1 MKRLPAVVFSSS
13 LAALTGAC
21 ASAPPARPTPA
32 EPPPMS
38 GDATTLRAAG
48 IDPAAL
54 RCNTENRWGKTIRAD
69 AQAGADEVLA
79 LLGPQTAGLA
89 PEARE
94 ALSKQV
100 RDVVMWRM
108 IRAVLVE
115 GDNNNFGV
123 VPLKGRTWRDAAGQ
137 AHPLLLFRTGVTPN
151 PDAPGSCFQSLL
163 EAGGVRHVVNLFDG
177 AMPVADLVE
186 AESKAAV
193 AHGATHRT
201 ATDEGYGPWRD
212 ILRKHMDDPEKRKT
226 AMDGLARLVSEQ
238 ILNPDGAPPKGNL
251 HVHCGGGMHRT
262 GMVVGVIERCV
273 NGAPPE
279 VVEAGYK
286 RHVGYRDAEHP
297 GGFEEGN
304 LRVIREFDCG
314 LLTPGTTP

>member
-1 MKRLPAVVFSSS
+1 MTRRNLT
-13 LAALTGAC
+13 AALTLSLFAGC
-21 ASAPPARPTPA
+21 ASAPPAIPTPPESPEVSA
-32 EPPPMS
+32 
-38 GDATTLRAAG
+38 LRSAG
-48 IDPAAL
+48 IDRATL
-54 RCNTENRWGKTIRAD
+54 RCNAENRWGKTMRAD
-69 AQAGADEVLA
+69 AQAGAEDVMA
-79 LLGPQTAGLA
+79 LLGPHVAGLA

-94 ALSKQV
+94 ALSKEV

-115 GDNNNFGV
+115 GDNNNLGV
-123 VPLKGRTWRDAAGQ
+123 VPLKGRTWRDTAGNER
-137 AHPLLLFRTGVTPN
+137 PLLLFRSGVTPN

-177 AMPVADLVE
+177 AMPVTDLVA
-186 AESKAAV
+186 AEGKAAA
-193 AHGATHRT
+193 AHGASYRT

-212 ILRKHMDDPEKRKT
+212 ILRKHMDDPEKRKA
-226 AMDGLARLVSEQ
+226 AMDGMARLIREQ
-238 ILNPDGAPPKGNL
+238 ILNPEGAHPKGNV

-273 NGAPPE
+273 NGTSPE
-279 VVEAGYK
+279 VVEAGYR
-286 RHVGYRDAEHP
+286 RHVGWRDAEHP

-314 LLTPGTTP
+314 LLTPATP

>member
-1 MKRLPAVVFSSS
+1 MKHRTLTATLALS
-13 LAALTGAC
+13 LIVGC
-21 ASAPPARPTPA
+21 ASAPPALPTPT
-32 EPPPMS
+32 ESP
-38 GDATTLRAAG
+38 GDTGNATTLRAAG

-54 RCNTENRWGKTIRAD
+54 HCNTENRWGKTIRAD
-69 AQAGADEVLA
+69 AQAGAEDVMA
-79 LLGPQTAGLA
+79 LLGPHTAGLA

-94 ALSKQV
+94 ALSKEV

-115 GDNNNFGV
+115 GDNNNLGV
-123 VPLKGRTWRDAAGQ
+123 VPLKGRTWRDAAGKE
-137 AHPLLLFRTGVTPN
+137 HPVLLFRSGVTPN
-151 PDAPGSCFQSLL
+151 PDTAGSCFQSLL
-163 EAGGVRHVVNLFDG
+163 GAGGVRHVVNLFDG
-177 AMPVADLVE
+177 AMPVADLVA
-186 AESKAAV
+186 AEGKAAA
-193 AHGATHRT
+193 AHGATYRT

-212 ILRKHMDDPEKRKT
+212 ILRKHMDDPEKRAV
-226 AMDGLARLVSEQ
+226 AMDGLSRLIREQ
-238 ILNPDGAPPKGNL
+238 ILNPDGAAPKGNV

-262 GMVVGVIERCV
+262 GMVVGVIERCI
-273 NGAPPE
+273 NGAPPQ

-314 LLTPGTTP
+314 LLTPVAKP